1 VIRKDEYLPFAS
13 TWMELEGVMLSEIS
27 RERQFPFHIVKE
39 TLLFSNTEIIH
50 CHYGTTYFY
59 FPFLNLFKESETFFF
74 LREED
79 RCESF
84 SNSFLFSFLVHFI
97 YGPLDPVNPSPEFL
111 DLYR

>member
-1 VIRKDEYLPFAS
+1 M

-74 LREED
+74 FEGGQREREK
-79 RCESF
+79 E
-84 SNSFLFSFLVHFI
+84 NLKQAL
-97 YGPLDPVNPSPEFL
+97 GPTQSPTQGL
-111 DLYR
+111 IS